1 MADLNNRFFVLK
13 RMLVILLATLSA
25 LLVWPASPADANAG
39 TQSNPFTSLSQAYN
53 APTSGRYV
61 FNLGS
66 GSFAA
71 DVDTS
76 EGGGWVLVLQY
87 VHAGGTNP
95 PLTVLGAGA
104 NLPVTSTAALGAD
117 ESGIAAR
124 WGHAGNAAMS
134 QFGGDIE
141 TRWFAQTSGHSR
153 VIHFRTSLGDSYFRT
168 GTGSMFSGLSS
179 NFTPLSGHTALIP
192 GVANLGYANKTDY
205 ALTAFPFYRDPDNTW
220 AVRGETNNG
229 PGNNGNRWAVDD
241 LPSDLATSTIHRV
254 WVRQANPGV
263 VVNTDNS
270 GPGSLRDAVVFANGR
285 ATSTTISFAIPGA
298 GPHIITLTAAL
309 PNLTANGLT
318 IDGSTQP
325 GAQCRDLWA
334 GGGHDLRVHLR
345 GPGVLGPVLLGT
357 GQRIRG
363 LAITEFSNGVTLGS
377 ASTLASVQCSY
388 VGLRPDG
395 SAPGVTDRAIRALGV
410 SGRIGGLNPGEGNV
424 ISGVSIGVITETGS
438 TDTSIQ
444 GNFIGTDPT
453 GMAARPNTFRG
464 INSLAGAAT
473 WRDITGNLI
482 SGNAGP
488 GGIALEGD
496 DRVTA
501 STDTIRI
508 QRNRI
513 GFNRTL
519 SALLANNGDGINFGA
534 SSITNVLIGGTDTS
548 DGNEISGSSDGIDLN
563 TVSNIRIRGN
573 TIARATANGI
583 MLVGSSNITI
593 GGTGTGEGNRIGGNT
608 TNGIAVL
615 DGSSNVSVLGNLI
628 QPLTIEGTTAGN
640 ADHGIA
646 ITGANNV
653 SIGDGTADHQSHLL
667 LSRGASFQP
676 FR

>member
-1 MADLNNRFFVLK
+1 MDHY
-13 RMLVILLATLSA
+13 LSSKPEVTHRYENIYDKVVA
-25 LLVWPASPADANAG
+25 YERLIGGAARSLDRTANAR
-39 TQSNPFTSLSQAYN
+39 THAKAMIANDDSPFAIPDSASARYRIGGVNRKLK
-53 APTSGRYV
+53 GRV
-61 FNLGS
+61 AIIGLG
-66 GSFAA
+66 
-71 DVDTS
+71 
-76 EGGGWVLVLQY
+76 
-87 VHAGGTNP
+87 
-95 PLTVLGAGA
+95 
-104 NLPVTSTAALGAD
+104 
-117 ESGIAAR
+117 
-124 WGHAGNAAMS
+124 
-134 QFGGDIE
+134 
-141 TRWFAQTSGHSR
+141 
-153 VIHFRTSLGDSYFRT
+153 
-168 GTGSMFSGLSS
+168 GTGSFLLDLLAKTWVTEIHLYDGDQLLNHNLFRSPGSPEPELLKGFPYKVDYYAQVYARM
-179 NFTPLSGHTALIP
+179 HTGITAHPVRVTAATHGQGDHEAHDGAP
-192 GVANLGYANKTDY
+192 GCAHPEPSAGYANKTDY